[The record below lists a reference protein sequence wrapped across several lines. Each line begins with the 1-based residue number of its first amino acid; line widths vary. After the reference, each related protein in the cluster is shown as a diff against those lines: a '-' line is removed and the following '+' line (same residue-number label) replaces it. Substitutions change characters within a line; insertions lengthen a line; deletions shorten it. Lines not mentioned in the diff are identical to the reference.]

1 MKMTGWSP
9 QPEINFNTKKVHT
22 RNKNLMLRVISH
34 CIADGNAPQMMSHN
48 SAYMDNIMMF
58 YIGGRYLFQQTIK
71 FLGVYVLKKINI
83 FHLLYTLLSR

>member
-9 QPEINFNTKKVHT
+9 LPEINFNTKKVHA

-34 CIADGNAPQMMSHN
+34 CIADGYAPQMMSHN

-58 YIGGRYLFQQTIK
+58 YIGGRYLFQQTIT